1 MKFKAVIFDLDG
13 TLVDTLQDL
22 ADSVNEALQ
31 KLNLPQY
38 SYEEIQKKIGYGIT
52 ELMMSCLPAK
62 QQKNTKI
69 LGQALEL
76 MAEAYSRRWML
87 HSCLYPGIADLL
99 DQLML
104 KKIPMAVLSNKPER
118 FTQEMCS
125 LLLKKWDFVYIAG
138 GRDGFPLKPNPLTA
152 QDIIRDFHQIDR
164 TVGTDIAFV
173 GDGDTDI
180 QTAIAAG
187 ITPIAVLWGF
197 RSQEQ
202 LKKAGASYFISSPAE
217 LLEFF

>member
-13 TLVDTLQDL
+13 TLADTLHDL

-31 KLNLPQY
+31 RLNLPQY
-38 SYEEIQKKIGYGIT
+38 SHEEIRKKIGYGIT
-52 ELMMSCLPAK
+52 ELMISCLPAK
-62 QQKNTKI
+62 QKNNTKL

-76 MAEAYSRRWML
+76 VAEAYSQRWTL
-87 HSCLYPGIADLL
+87 HSCLYPGISDVL
-99 DQLML
+99 DRLML
-104 KKIPMAVLSNKPER
+104 KKIPMAILSNKPER

-125 LLLKKWDFVYIAG
+125 FLLKKWDFVRIAG
-138 GRDGFPLKPNPLTA
+138 GRDGFPLKPNPLTT
-152 QDIIRDFHQIDR
+152 QTIIQDFHQTDQTI
-164 TVGTDIAFV
+164 GTDIAFV

-187 ITPIAVLWGF
+187 ITPIGVLWGF

-202 LKKAGASYFISSPAE
+202 LKKAGASYFVSTPGE
-217 LLEFF
+217 LLDFF